1 MKKFK
6 ARTGSPFKEE
16 DAQQVGEAIESIKER
31 EGKLNPELI
40 VKYAKKKD
48 NFLNK
53 YFEWD
58 DSVASEKWRLQQAR
72 NITSHVVEVIVIRE
86 KEVETRSFFSIT
98 NEEGNNEYVTREEAI
113 SVKSYRE
120 QLLDDM
126 EKTMENLLV
135 LIKIFRQQ

>member
-16 DAQQVGEAIESIKER
+16 DAQKVGEAIESIKER
-31 EGKLNPELI
+31 EGNLTTELV

-72 NITSHVVEVIVIRE
+72 MIVNHLIEVTIIRKE
-86 KEVETRSFFSIT
+86 EVECKCFFSIT